1 MKDQLSLAA
10 VVFEPGASADA
21 MIASA
26 LEAFDSTE
34 LLGWLQWHETDE
46 GCDCHDI
53 VLRPLQG
60 GAARKITQDLGT
72 GSKGCRLDS
81 SALAEVAGWLMAG
94 LEAVPRLVVLNR
106 FGKAEAEGG
115 GLRGVLE
122 QAIGQ
127 GIPVLLAVN
136 SRQLGFWREFAGDL
150 AQELPCETAAI
161 RNWVA
166 GVLAQPCSMMKT
178 VA

>member
-1 MKDQLSLAA
+1 MDAQLALAA

-21 MIASA
+21 VIASA
-26 LEAFDSTE
+26 LEPFDSAE
-34 LLGWLQWHETDE
+34 LLGWLQWHETDA

-60 GAARKITQDLGT
+60 GSARKITQDLGPGAT
-72 GSKGCRLDS
+72 GCRLDS
-81 SALAEVAGWLMAG
+81 SALTEVAGWLMAG
-94 LEAVPRLVVLNR
+94 LEAGPRLVVLNR

-136 SRQLGFWREFAGDL
+136 RRQLGFWREFAGDL
-150 AQELPCETAAI
+150 AQELPCDSQAI
-161 RNWVA
+161 RTWVS
-166 GVLAQPCSMMKT
+166 GVLAQPCSMVKT